1 MYIWIDQIKYAL
13 HCHPS
18 SEIRLVQPA
27 DGELPVIYAPANC
40 SLQRIKQYLRWRPKP
55 AASTAEPALPEVM
68 VDQVPLFGQIF
79 PIRLQKNTATKIRWA
94 ANRVYCDENWYN
106 RSSASLRT
114 DRITRTLFE
123 QFIRQAVSQWEDDL
137 NILTGEVRSRRM
149 TKSLYRVNLRNRDM
163 VFNVHNIRLSLAHN
177 ECIVASALL
186 AVSSTPEDTYR
197 RILRRTPNYEQLKRE
212 IKDEHSQYTA
222 NY

>member
-27 DGELPVIYAPANC
+27 EGGLPVIYAPANC
-40 SLQRIKQYLRWRPKP
+40 SLQRIKQYLRWGPTP
-55 AASTAEPALPEVM
+55 AESTTEPALPAVM
-68 VDQVPLFGQIF
+68 VDQMPLFGQIF
-79 PIRLQKNTATKIRWA
+79 SIRLQKNTATKIRWT
-94 ANRVYCDENWYN
+94 ANRIYCEENWYK
-106 RSSASLRT
+106 RSSASLRA

-123 QFIRQAVSQWEDDL
+123 QFIREAVSQWEDDL
-137 NILTGEVRSRRM
+137 DILTGEIRTRRM
-149 TKSLYRVNLRNRDM
+149 TRSLYRVNLRNRDM
-163 VFNVHNIRLSLAHN
+163 VFNVQNSRLSLIHN

-186 AVSSTPEDTYR
+186 AVSATPDDTYR
-197 RILRRTPNYEQLKRE
+197 RILRKTPNYEQLKRE
-212 IKDEHSQYTA
+212 IKDEHSQYIA